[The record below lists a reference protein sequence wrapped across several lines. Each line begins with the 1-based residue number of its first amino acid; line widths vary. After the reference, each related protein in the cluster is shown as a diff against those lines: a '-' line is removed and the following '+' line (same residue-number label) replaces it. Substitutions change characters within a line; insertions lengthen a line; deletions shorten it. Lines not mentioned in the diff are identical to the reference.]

1 MRTLMFNVLRNWSVI
16 SGDVIPK
23 KKIRIVLIRNTC
35 WSRRTWF
42 AFLCMISDYI
52 YYKKVKPPLLI
63 HSEFYMAVLITEL
76 TVIIFIYWPSF
87 WASSYLNFQRKGSN
101 YRTFDWT
108 CWLLK
113 NTHCI
118 KIWYIIRENS
128 ETSINNFA

>member
-63 HSEFYMAVLITEL
+63 HSEFYIYGSTYNWINGNYFYLLTFLLSQLISQFSEEGFKLQNLWLNVLIIKKYTL
-76 TVIIFIYWPSF
+76 HKNLVYH
-87 WASSYLNFQRKGSN
+87 QRKFRN
-101 YRTFDWT
+101 
-108 CWLLK
+108 
-113 NTHCI
+113 
-118 KIWYIIRENS
+118 
-128 ETSINNFA
+128 IN

>member
-52 YYKKVKPPLLI
+52 YYKKVKPPLPI
-63 HSEFYMAVLITEL
+63 HSEFYIYGSTYNWINGNYFYLLTFLLSQLISQFSEEGFKLQNLWLNVLIIKKYTL
-76 TVIIFIYWPSF
+76 HKNLVYH
-87 WASSYLNFQRKGSN
+87 QRKFRN
-101 YRTFDWT
+101 
-108 CWLLK
+108 
-113 NTHCI
+113 
-118 KIWYIIRENS
+118 
-128 ETSINNFA
+128 IN

>member
-52 YYKKVKPPLLI
+52 YYKKVKPPLPI
-63 HSEFYMAVLITEL
+63 HSEFYIYGSTYNWINGNYFYLLTFLLSQLI
-76 TVIIFIYWPSF
+76 W
-87 WASSYLNFQRKGSN
+87 KGSN